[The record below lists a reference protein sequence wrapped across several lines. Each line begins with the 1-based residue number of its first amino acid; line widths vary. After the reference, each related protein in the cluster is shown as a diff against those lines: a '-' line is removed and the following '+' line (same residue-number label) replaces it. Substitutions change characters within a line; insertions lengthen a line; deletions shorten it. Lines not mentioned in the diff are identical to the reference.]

1 MKIMNPL
8 SHLKKKEC
16 CDDDKTV
23 LPTFLTEH
31 FLFFL
36 GHDQSYLW
44 NYIQT
49 PVFYEL
55 ISLYEDLKTK
65 YKININGKNIAKI
78 LFICIW

>member
-1 MKIMNPL
+1 MYMGILNHLWKIMNPL
-8 SHLKKKEC
+8 SHLKKKEY

-31 FLFFL
+31 FNFFRSWS
-36 GHDQSYLW
+36 SYLW

-65 YKININGKNIAKI
+65 YKINIKTGKI
-78 LFICIW
+78 